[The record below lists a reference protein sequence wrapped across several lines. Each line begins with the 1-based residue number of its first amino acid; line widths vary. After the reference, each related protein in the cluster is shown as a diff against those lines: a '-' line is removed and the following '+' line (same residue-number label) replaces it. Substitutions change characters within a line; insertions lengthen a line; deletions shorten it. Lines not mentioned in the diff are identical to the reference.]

1 MKAFVL
7 LADYA
12 NITGNGKLNVMGMFR
27 VIHAQAF
34 PCSHLSTHL
43 IIKLYPDLL
52 ENVQGEHTLIAR
64 LVNEDGDVLNQMEI
78 PFAFPSQGNQALRPE
93 HNFILKLS
101 VLEFE
106 KPGDY
111 AFKIH
116 VDSLDNE
123 VGEVA
128 FYVNQLPIENG

>member
-1 MKAFVL
+1 MKAIVL

-12 NITGNGKLNVMGMFR
+12 NITGNGKINIMGMFR

-34 PCSHLSTHL
+34 PCSHLSAHL
-43 IIKLYPDLL
+43 IITLYPDML

-78 PFAFPSQGNQALRPE
+78 PFVFPGQKSQMLRPE
-93 HNFILKLS
+93 HNFIVNLP
-101 VLEFE
+101 VIEFE
-106 KPGDY
+106 KPGGY
-111 AFKIH
+111 AFEVY
-116 VDSLDNE
+116 VDSLDKV

-128 FYVNQLPIENG
+128 FYVDQLPAENG